1 MRQGFHV
8 SPDPRANW
16 NDSSKWK
23 ASAGQGLALD
33 NALGFWSTRQH
44 PSASQFSTQIH
55 AKVAWLI
62 GLPAFA
68 DMMRPEPFNRQLAKD
83 PFFSKLIF
91 EATDASD
98 VIKIASLYGLDL
110 SIGDVLAIRGDI
122 TRVKQLVYDS
132 KIEPCHV
139 SSSGGIPGHAG
150 FGSGGCD
157 YGIGGCD

>member
-1 MRQGFHV
+1 M
-8 SPDPRANW
+8 SPLIQEPIGTIPQSGKPRLVR
-16 NDSSKWK
+16 
-23 ASAGQGLALD
+23 GLHWITPW
-33 NALGFWSTRQH
+33 GSGRQH

-55 AKVAWLI
+55 VNAAWLI

-68 DMMRPEPFNRQLAKD
+68 DTMRLEPFNRQLAKD
-83 PFFSKLIF
+83 SFFSKLIF

-110 SIGDVLAIRGDI
+110 SIGDVLALRGDI

-139 SSSGGIPGHAG
+139 SSSGGIPSHAG
-150 FGSGGCD
+150 FGSGGCEC
-157 YGIGGCD
+157 GIGGCD

>member
-1 MRQGFHV
+1 
-8 SPDPRANW
+8 
-16 NDSSKWK
+16 
-23 ASAGQGLALD
+23 
-33 NALGFWSTRQH
+33 LGFWSTRQH

-98 VIKIASLYGLDL
+98 VIKIASLYGFDL

>member
-1 MRQGFHV
+1 M
-8 SPDPRANW
+8 SPLIQEPIGTIPQSGKPRLVR
-16 NDSSKWK
+16 
-23 ASAGQGLALD
+23 GLHWITPW
-33 NALGFWSTRQH
+33 GSGRQH

-68 DMMRPEPFNRQLAKD
+68 DTMRLEPFNRQLAKD
-83 PFFSKLIF
+83 SFFSKLIF

-110 SIGDVLAIRGDI
+110 SIGDVLALRGDI

-139 SSSGGIPGHAG
+139 SSSGGIPSHAG
-150 FGSGGCD
+150 FGSGGCEC
-157 YGIGGCD
+157 GIGGCD

>member
-1 MRQGFHV
+1 M
-8 SPDPRANW
+8 SPLIQEPIGTIPQSGKPRLVR
-16 NDSSKWK
+16 
-23 ASAGQGLALD
+23 GLHWITPW
-33 NALGFWSTRQH
+33 GSGRQH

-55 AKVAWLI
+55 VNAAWLI

-68 DMMRPEPFNRQLAKD
+68 DTMRLEPFNRQLAKD
-83 PFFSKLIF
+83 SFFSKLIF

-110 SIGDVLAIRGDI
+110 SIGDVLALRGDT

-139 SSSGGIPGHAG
+139 SSSGGIPSHAG
-150 FGSGGCD
+150 FGSGGCEC
-157 YGIGGCD
+157 GIGGCD